1 MKQKEPE
8 SSIKVVL
15 RTRPTLH
22 FASKNIQLDPL
33 ENVI

>member
-1 MKQKEPE
+1 MKHQEID

-15 RTRPTLH
+15 RTRPTLN
-22 FASKNIQLDPL
+22 FASKNISLDPL